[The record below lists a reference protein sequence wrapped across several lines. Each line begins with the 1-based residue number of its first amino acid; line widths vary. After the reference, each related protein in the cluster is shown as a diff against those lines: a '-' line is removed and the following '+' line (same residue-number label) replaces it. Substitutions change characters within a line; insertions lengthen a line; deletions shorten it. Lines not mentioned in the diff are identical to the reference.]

1 MSIEEV
7 LNELKDI
14 RDQTESMLDVES
26 EMEILLKEII
36 KIERQHLYGLEST
49 SVSKRRNVIQEL
61 LIEKLKNKKG

>member
-1 MSIEEV
+1 VSIEEV